1 MGERCHNCDRET
13 CRRDEPTPKPWPGT
27 YEPGHSEFW
36 ENAGRLR
43 TANVNECNANT
54 VNWRK
59 RALAAEADLA
69 ALRESNTA
77 LQAALA
83 AARVAVEEL
92 PDYYHES
99 SCSIECGHKDCDCPA
114 EYGNEKRCAVR
125 RALGLEVGE

>member
-1 MGERCHNCDRET
+1 MSDSFRTVSSDLEMMINRAVESH
-13 CRRDEPTPKPWPGT
+13 RRITEL
-27 YEPGHSEFW
+27 E
-36 ENAGRLR
+36 AG
-43 TANVNECNANT
+43 
-54 VNWRK
+54 
-59 RALAAEADLA
+59 LAT
-69 ALRESNTA
+69 LRESNTA

-99 SCSIECGHKDCDCPA
+99 SCGIECGHKDCDCPA